1 MTYVLGLTG
10 SIGMGKSTTAA
21 MFSAEGV
28 PVWDADAAVHRLYAK
43 GGAAAVQIAERYP
56 DAMEDGA
63 VSRSK
68 LRDLIT
74 QNPHMLDEVQT
85 LVHPLVARDR
95 ADFLTRSDAPIT
107 LFDMPLL
114 FEIGA
119 DRACDGVVVVTAP
132 ADVQRK
138 RVLER
143 GEMSEADFDL
153 IISRQMPDAEKR
165 AKATWVIE
173 TTTLDAARQ
182 SVKQILA
189 EIRETQDH
197 A

>member
-1 MTYVLGLTG
+1 MTYILGLTG

-21 MFSAEGV
+21 MFHDEGV
-28 PVWDADAAVHRLYAK
+28 PIWDADAAVRRLYAK
-43 GGAAAVQIAERYP
+43 DGAASEQIAQHYP
-56 DAMEDGA
+56 DVIEEGA
-63 VSRSK
+63 VSRAK
-68 LRDLIT
+68 LRDMIAA
-74 QNPHMLDEVQT
+74 NPAILDHVQT

-95 ADFLTRSDAPIT
+95 ADFLAASDAPIT

-119 DRACDGVVVVTAP
+119 DRACNGVVVVTAP
-132 ADVQRK
+132 ADVQK
-138 RVLER
+138 ARVLAR

-153 IISRQMPDAEKR
+153 ILSRQMPDADKR

-173 TTTLDAARQ
+173 TATMEGARAAVQ
-182 SVKQILA
+182 QVLA
-189 EIRETQDH
+189 EIRETLDH